1 MVYQLLRQDPN
12 GVFPVYVRTAGMNEA
27 VSASID
33 PAIAWVDP
41 SLLVPS
47 VQTMNES
54 LSWVMAMP
62 RFRAALLILFAV
74 FGLLLAAV
82 GIYGVVTQRVSQRMH
97 ELGIRVALGA
107 RHEDIWMLVI
117 DEGLKLAV
125 AGIAIGVVGA
135 LVLTRFL
142 SSMLYGIKST
152 NALIFVTVSV
162 LLASVALLACFLP
175 ARRAAGVDPMRVL
188 RME

>member
-1 MVYQLLRQDPN
+1 MVYRLLRQDPN

-74 FGLLLAAV
+74 FGLLLSAV
-82 GIYGVVTQRVSQRMH
+82 GIYGVASQRVSQRMH

-107 RHEDIWMLVI
+107 RHEDVWMLAI
-117 DEGLKLAV
+117 GGGLRLTI
-125 AGIAIGVVGA
+125 AGIVTVIAGA
-135 LVLTRFL
+135 LVLKRFL
-142 SSMLYGIKST
+142 SSMLYGVKST
-152 NALIFVTVSV
+152 NALIFVTVSS
-162 LLASVALLACFLP
+162 LLASDALLDAFCPRGEL
-175 ARRAAGVDPMRVL
+175 RV
-188 RME
+188 